1 VTVSLS
7 TAPRLRM
14 RVGKR
19 TCGGGRAVLLPTDL
33 AVRSRSRRDQM
44 KLPKWGA
51 VFRKQHPERPPSTL

>member
-19 TCGGGRAVLLPTDL
+19 TCGVGGRY
-33 AVRSRSRRDQM
+33 RRPLISPCVHVHTGI
-44 KLPKWGA
+44 K
-51 VFRKQHPERPPSTL
+51 